1 MEKRILIK
9 RNIIK
14 AIVVFVFFIAIFMF
28 KPLQA
33 YADDDVSI
41 GQVMNLKV
49 MDLNLYGSNETD
61 ESSNEQASYLYWAA
75 SGERS
80 GIMLYV
86 IDEKGRTQGKAIIME
101 KSGQYKYNDY
111 LEAGLGGKAGI
122 KGAKHL
128 KPKTHVHTR

>member
-1 MEKRILIK
+1 MEKHILIK

-41 GQVMNLKV
+41 GQVMNL
-49 MDLNLYGSNETD
+49 NSYSSNETD

-80 GIMLYV
+80 GVMLYV
-86 IDEKGRTQGKAIIME
+86 INEKGETQCKAIIME
-101 KSGQYKYNDY
+101 
-111 LEAGLGGKAGI
+111 EAGTI
-122 KGAKHL
+122 KYGNYIEVGLNK
-128 KPKTHVHTR
+128 KRE

>member
-9 RNIIK
+9 RNVIK
-14 AIVVFVFFIAIFMF
+14 AIAVFVFFIAIFMF

-33 YADDDVSI
+33 YADDDASI
-41 GQVMNLKV
+41 GQMMNLSS
-49 MDLNLYGSNETD
+49 YGSNETD

-86 IDEKGRTQGKAIIME
+86 VNEKGETQCKAILME
-101 KSGQYKYNDY
+101 KSGRDKYGDY
-111 LEAGLGGKAGI
+111 IGAGLNRQSGI
-122 KGAKHL
+122 KGASHL